1 MAYTAEEVDSVIRR
15 LERDAERCLQ
25 AQGQATTLNSGS
37 KVVSA
42 EWEFLTSA
50 DVAREVGLKAVKGE
64 KKWLDEVFGGTCER
78 IGRLQMVLDSVRL
91 SDKYA
96 RDARWLDLRGVVETI
111 QAVLQE
117 LGTFKSWMPSTS
129 KDKFSSGLLAGGK
142 NVEELKSLVLQ
153 TLETNGVLGQI
164 RAQLRLNVYKAID
177 CDEESIRG
185 APKLSVKL
193 LKSPVGKL
201 MAEIVAE
208 FFDFYQFRHS
218 LSVFLPESHLGKERR
233 SRAEVAFDAGLVRV
247 KSDTSI
253 LEQLVGLAS
262 SAGVPKGGDSGWH
275 SSASSTTASSPPPQH
290 APVVSAWQPHS
301 DTSAAPQEVSK
312 HEKTGQN
319 RSLGE
324 RARSSAATAL
334 TEAISSSANAGGGGS
349 RSSTLTAEVSERT
362 SLKDEVRR
370 KEDDFPD
377 ENPGGRDRRKL
388 LGGKLPALSAGPT
401 TPTSGTGKDLLPPL
415 RTGLSVTSPSGS
427 HNSVNLSTEEVS
439 LSENQSG
446 LAASGG
452 SDVFDE
458 MDRKFD
464 RHLARL
470 NRTVSGSGTSN
481 ASDAP
486 KTEAAG
492 AKGRL
497 LGALSS
503 AVASKVTSPPSK
515 SHELTRSIS
524 GSPVTSRAG
533 SPERSQ
539 APSPAA
545 SSRSIS
551 RSLGSEVPE
560 ATAAASGS
568 EPGTPP
574 TSHAKNALA
583 TSMEES
589 IDAISVDESAG
600 SGSLDLTVGRT
611 PDTAAK
617 DRSTLPS
624 KSIPADDVAEEVQSE
639 SIEER
644 FSEEGSFCIEGC
656 EDNEDHQ
663 SSDDKF

>member
-15 LERDAERCLQ
+15 LERDAERCVQ

-37 KVVSA
+37 KVAAA
-42 EWEFLTSA
+42 EWEFLNSA
-50 DVAREVGLKAVKGE
+50 DAAREVGLKAVKGE

-78 IGRLQMVLDSVRL
+78 IGRLRMVLDSMRL
-91 SDKYA
+91 SDKHE
-96 RDARWLDLRGVVETI
+96 RDARWVDLRGVVETI

-117 LGTFKSWMPSTS
+117 LGTFKSWMPSSS

-185 APKLSVKL
+185 APKLTVKL

-262 SAGVPKGGDSGWH
+262 SASLPKGADSGWH

-301 DTSAAPQEVSK
+301 DASAAPQEVFK

-324 RARSSAATAL
+324 RSRSSAATAL
-334 TEAISSSANAGGGGS
+334 TEAISSSVNASGGGGS
-349 RSSTLTAEVSERT
+349 KSSTVTAEASERV
-362 SLKDEVRR
+362 SPKDEARR
-370 KEDDFPD
+370 KEDDFLD
-377 ENPGGRDRRKL
+377 EYPGGRDRRKL
-388 LGGKLPALSAGPT
+388 LGGKLPALGAGTT
-401 TPTSGTGKDLLPPL
+401 TPTNGAGKDLLPPL
-415 RTGLSVTSPSGS
+415 RTGLNVTSPNGS
-427 HNSVNLSTEEVS
+427 HNSLNLSTEEVS
-439 LSENQSG
+439 LSEQQSG

-464 RHLARL
+464 RQLRL
-470 NRTVSGSGTSN
+470 NRTVPGTGTSN

-486 KTEAAG
+486 KTEA
-492 AKGRL
+492 
-497 LGALSS
+497 
-503 AVASKVTSPPSK
+503 
-515 SHELTRSIS
+515 
-524 GSPVTSRAG
+524 
-533 SPERSQ
+533 
-539 APSPAA
+539 
-545 SSRSIS
+545 
-551 RSLGSEVPE
+551 
-560 ATAAASGS
+560 
-568 EPGTPP
+568 
-574 TSHAKNALA
+574 
-583 TSMEES
+583 
-589 IDAISVDESAG
+589 
-600 SGSLDLTVGRT
+600 
-611 PDTAAK
+611 
-617 DRSTLPS
+617 
-624 KSIPADDVAEEVQSE
+624 
-639 SIEER
+639 
-644 FSEEGSFCIEGC
+644 
-656 EDNEDHQ
+656 
-663 SSDDKF
+663 